1 MFFGTVRSD
10 DDGAPGVALVFLSL
24 LLLGQLGEVTSI
36 HLDATFRRIP
46 LLFHQLLTIHII
58 KHNRVSK
65 RRSCSLKLIKHIYIT
80 SSVYV
85 RQNLI

>member
-1 MFFGTVRSD
+1 MFFGTVRFN
-10 DDGAPGVALVFLSL
+10 DDGVPGVALVFLSL

-36 HLDATFRRIP
+36 YLDATFRTVP

-65 RRSCSLKLIKHIYIT
+65 RTSC
-80 SSVYV
+80 
-85 RQNLI
+85 